1 MAEEDA
7 LQADLN
13 NQTLEAETV
22 MQTNKDEADNIEGD
36 VNALLERLAE
46 STVQDVMDSINESI
60 DEFRGQQETYY
71 DLYILAQESFNALAK
86 QKIAAEAARTAS

>member
-46 STVQDVMDSINESI
+46 STVQDIMDSINESI
-60 DEFRGQQETYY
+60 YEFR
-71 DLYILAQESFNALAK
+71 DLYQAHYKVVRGTKAPGISRGLCRRL
-86 QKIAAEAARTAS
+86 